1 MTVPAQNPQGFQ
13 DMKEFVDWA
22 TGGEDVAA
30 GAYRGGIGG
39 RAISRVRTGAPVALL
54 GDTSAQSY
62 LPAAGNAFTVREG
75 IAYRFVSHIHLI
87 TGATTHTTAWGLT
100 LATATLHD
108 IRAISEAMSAAND
121 TLAAWQVKEI
131 DQAAATI
138 VTATSTAVETAIRV
152 SGIIEVNAAGT
163 ISPFIQFSAD
173 PSGDETAEPGTF
185 FEIWPI
191 GAYNVAAQG
200 NFA

>member
-1 MTVPAQNPQGFQ
+1 MTLPQQDPRGFQ
-13 DMKEFVDWA
+13 DMNELVDWL
-22 TGGEDVAA
+22 TGGEAVAA
-30 GAYRGGIGG
+30 GAYRGGVGG
-39 RAISRVRTGAPVALL
+39 QAISRVRTGAPVALL

-62 LPAAGNAFTVREG
+62 LPAAANAFTVRAG
-75 IAYRFVSHIHLI
+75 TAYRFLTHIHLI

-108 IRAISEAMSAAND
+108 IRGISEAISAAND

-131 DQAAATI
+131 DQAAATVI
-138 VTATSTAVETAIRV
+138 TATSTAVETTIRV
-152 SGIIEVNAAGT
+152 SGLIEVNAAGT

-173 PSGDETAEPGTF
+173 PAGDETAEPGTF
-185 FEIWPI
+185 FEIWPL
-191 GAYNVAAQG
+191 GAYSVAALG